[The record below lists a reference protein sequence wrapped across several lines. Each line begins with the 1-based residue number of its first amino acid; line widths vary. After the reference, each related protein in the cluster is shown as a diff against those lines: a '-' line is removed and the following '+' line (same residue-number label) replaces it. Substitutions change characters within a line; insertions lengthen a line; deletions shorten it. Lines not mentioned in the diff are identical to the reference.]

1 MLRALLSLLVVATT
15 AHAVEL
21 TYTWKKGDV
30 HRFAYADDST
40 INVSMMGMPSAP
52 LRLAVNSTFSEKVL
66 GVRADG
72 SADVELVVEKL
83 EVKQGGKVVATLD
96 LVPPPAR
103 RVLAVV
109 DRKGR
114 FTFERMVSVYLSE
127 NQPSLVV
134 SGSGGPGKA
143 SASASAN
150 GTTLQVVAAYDPKT
164 GRLSASSSVTR
175 TEEQAPEA
183 KAAVREEDPHVDAL
197 PKQLLALMV
206 LPDGDLEPGA
216 TMTVRSMLGDLSVGL
231 APLEAKTAKLRV
243 RLDGNDVQL
252 GAGKVTA
259 TNPNDGT
266 TTELGEEPP
275 PEMAMGGAM
284 PGMPGMGAQP
294 TAGAQQNVD
303 LLGSFDLGKGRLLGV
318 EGTVSQ
324 TMSMGGMGGVTVA
337 GTFSLKR
344 L

>member
-1 MLRALLSLLVVATT
+1 MNRALLSLLLVAST

-21 TYTWKKGDV
+21 NYTWTKGDV

-40 INVSMMGMPSAP
+40 INLSMMGMPSAP
-52 LRLAVNSTFSEKVL
+52 MRISVTSTFSEKIL
-66 GVRADG
+66 GVRPDG
-72 SADVELVVEKL
+72 SADVELTVEKL
-83 EVKQGGKVVATLD
+83 DVKQGGKSVATID
-96 LVPPPAR
+96 LLPAASR
-103 RVLAVV
+103 KVLAVV

-114 FTFERMVSVYLSE
+114 FTFERMVSVYLSN

-134 SGSGGPGKA
+134 SGSAGPGKA
-143 SASASAN
+143 SATASSN
-150 GTTLQVVAAYDPKT
+150 GTTLKVVAAYDPKT
-164 GRLSASSSVTR
+164 GRLSASGSVTQ
-175 TEEQAPEA
+175 TEEKAPEA
-183 KAAVREEDPHVDAL
+183 KAEIREEDPHVDAL
-197 PKQLLALMV
+197 PKQLLALMI

-216 TMTVRSMLGDLSVGL
+216 TMTVRSMLGDLSFGL

-252 GAGKVTA
+252 GAGKVKA

-266 TTELGEEPP
+266 TTELGEDPP
-275 PEMAMGGAM
+275 PDMAMGM

-303 LLGSFDLGKGRLLGV
+303 LLGTFDLGKGRLLGV
-318 EGTVSQ
+318 EGAVSQ
-324 TMSMGGMGGVTVA
+324 TMSMGGMGGLTVA

-344 L
+344 LP